1 MRITKQQ
8 LKRIIREEVLKE
20 EIGMKDELAK
30 MIQRLGVKDDI
41 QMSKITSALKDP
53 SNRDQTE
60 NKAFADLFFA
70 ILENPE
76 ELQAMIPLIKRAAAE
91 TKEDQ

>member
-1 MRITKQQ
+1 MKISRKQ
-8 LKRIIREEVLKE
+8 LKKIIREEILRE

-41 QMSKITSALKDP
+41 QMSKIASALKDP
-53 SNRDQTE
+53 SKRDATE

-70 ILENPE
+70 ILDNPN
-76 ELQAMIPLIKRAAAE
+76 ELQSLIPLIKKASAE
-91 TKEDQ
+91 SNQD

>member
-1 MRITKQQ
+1 MRITKRQ
-8 LKRIIREEVLKE
+8 LRQIIREEVLRE

-30 MIQRLGVKDDI
+30 IIQRLGVKDEI

-53 SNRDQTE
+53 SKRDAME

-70 ILENPE
+70 ILENPD
-76 ELQAMIPLIKRAAAE
+76 ELQTMIPLIRKAAAE
-91 TKEDQ
+91 TRSED

>member
-1 MRITKQQ
+1 MKISRKQ
-8 LKRIIREEVLKE
+8 LKKIIREEILRE
-20 EIGMKDELAK
+20 EIGMKDELTK

-53 SNRDQTE
+53 SKRDATE

-70 ILENPE
+70 ILDNPN
-76 ELQAMIPLIKRAAAE
+76 ELQSLIPLIKKASAE
-91 TKEDQ
+91 SNQD

>member
-1 MRITKQQ
+1 MKISRKQ
-8 LKRIIREEVLKE
+8 LKKIIREEILRE

-53 SNRDQTE
+53 SKRDATE

-70 ILENPE
+70 ILDNPN
-76 ELQAMIPLIKRAAAE
+76 ELQSLIPLIKKASAE
-91 TKEDQ
+91 SNQD